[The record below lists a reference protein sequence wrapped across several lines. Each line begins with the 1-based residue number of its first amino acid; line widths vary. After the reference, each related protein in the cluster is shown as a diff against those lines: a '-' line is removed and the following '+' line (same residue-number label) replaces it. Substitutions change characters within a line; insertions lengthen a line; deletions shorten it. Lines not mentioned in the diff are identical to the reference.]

1 MTYRLVATDLDGTLL
16 HDDLSVSPRTR
27 AALDAVR
34 AAGVPVV
41 PVTARQP
48 EGVRDIA
55 EQAGIDGWV
64 LCSNGSLALHWRTGE
79 RLFEQA
85 IAVEAQQELAAA
97 LNERIPGLLY
107 ASVRQGGEVFLA
119 EHDYARSATY
129 ADHKRDPESMA
140 VAVLEDVLAEPSLKL
155 VVRHLSR
162 TPAELLEAARELG
175 VDGVELTHSDAPFLE
190 VQPAGVTKASSLA
203 RLCEELGVDRS
214 EVVAFGDAPNDLE
227 MVGWAGHGVAVAGAD
242 AAVARAAA
250 EVTGSNNADGVA
262 QVLERMLEQGELG

>member
-27 AALDAVR
+27 RALDAVR
-34 AAGVPVV
+34 EAGVHVV

-48 EGVRDIA
+48 TGVHDIA
-55 EQAGIDGWV
+55 EQAGVDGWV
-64 LCSNGSLALHWRTGE
+64 LCSNGSLALHWSTGE
-79 RLFEQA
+79 RLFEQR
-85 IAVEAQQELAAA
+85 IEVRAQQELAAA

-107 ASVRQGGEVFLA
+107 ASIRDGGETFLA

-129 ADHKRDPESMA
+129 TDHKREPETMA

-162 TPAELLEAARELG
+162 TPDELLAAARELG
-175 VDGVELTHSDAPFLE
+175 VAGVELTHSHAPFLE

-203 RLCEELGVDRS
+203 RLCGELGIDRS
-214 EVVAFGDAPNDLE
+214 EVVAFGDAPNDIE
-227 MVGWAGHGVAVAGAD
+227 MIGWAGHGVAVAGAD
-242 AAVARAAA
+242 DPVARAAA
-250 EVTGSNNADGVA
+250 EVTASNNADGVA
-262 QVLERMLEQGELG
+262 QVLERLLEQGELG